1 MATDFDPYRIL
12 QLPIEA
18 TNDDIRAA
26 YERLSAQATG
36 DGQTGESAATIDT
49 AYRILSD
56 PDQRRAYD
64 QRRSEALERRDVS
77 SAPPSFCSQCGAALT
92 PAQAFCTKCGT
103 PAAAGSPG
111 QAPGVDGMLRDEQVR
126 AHAPWGP
133 KDIVKAIGV
142 IVVGLIVSGIPI
154 YLAAEA
160 IAGDKELEDDPNAW
174 AVVLASNFVVQFLML
189 GSAYWF
195 SVRKYRLDFRALG
208 WRAPKRGGVLFTIGL
223 IFAAFAM
230 TMAWGILLQALGIE
244 PDTDLPEQTYE
255 DIRPI
260 IALVIL
266 SMFLAPLCE
275 ETFFRG
281 FVFGSLR
288 WRWGV
293 LLGAFASGAL
303 FSVSHIGNPGYLVVL
318 PSIIG
323 IGMLFAWGYYWS
335 DSLYPPIAAH
345 LAFNSVS
352 VIYSIAAA

>member
-12 QLPIEA
+12 QLPPDA
-18 TNDDIRAA
+18 TEDDIHAA
-26 YERLSAQATG
+26 YERLSTPGTG
-36 DGQTGESAATIDT
+36 DGLTGEGAAAVDT

-56 PDQRRAYD
+56 PEQRSAYD
-64 QRRSEALERRDVS
+64 QRRSEALARGYVQPQESAESLEALACPRCGVLAVADARFCGSCGQPLARR
-77 SAPPSFCSQCGAALT
+77 GA
-92 PAQAFCTKCGT
+92 G
-103 PAAAGSPG
+103 AG
-111 QAPGVDGMLRDEQVR
+111 
-126 AHAPWGP
+126 APWGP

-174 AVVLASNFVVQFLML
+174 AVVLASNFVVQFLMF

-195 SVRKYRLDFRALG
+195 SVRKYRLDLRALG

-223 IFAAFAM
+223 VFAAFAM

-266 SMFLAPLCE
+266 SMFLAPVCE

-293 LLGAFASGAL
+293 LLGALASGAL